1 MFKPIFSAG
10 INVLWRS
17 KNEVQFGIDPA
28 TQVRTDAKTA
38 AHLIAHCTGHLT
50 LKEVIQAATRE
61 NLDTEKL
68 LLTISRLMKSGL
80 MTTDAELT
88 EHRMLTETQ
97 IEIQGAGRLGTTVA
111 ILLAQCGFTNIH
123 IHDSGKVTLPDVTA
137 WGASRVDV
145 GARRDHT
152 ALMII
157 DRIQRGVWPRMI
169 RAVKTRTNRVVILC
183 PDQVGQNVWFAPDLT
198 DRLIAA
204 DLPHLV
210 AGAGKN
216 QALVST
222 VFQPMHTACLRCHN
236 ARLTDLD
243 SAWPLLTTQ
252 LIGRPTQDLAPAGL
266 LLHTATLVMD
276 IVYKWAQEANY
287 LESGFWQID
296 WPSADKSF
304 SQLNTHAACGCQWNR
319 AA

>member
-1 MFKPIFSAG
+1 MFKPIFTAG
-10 INVLWRS
+10 INVLWRT

-28 TQVRTDAKTA
+28 TQVRTDAQTA
-38 AHLIAHCTGHLT
+38 AHLIANCTGHLT
-50 LKEVIQAATRE
+50 LDEVVKAATRE

-68 LLTISRLMKSGL
+68 LFTVSRLMKSGL
-80 MTTDAELT
+80 MTTDADLVERRKFS
-88 EHRMLTETQ
+88 EAE
-97 IEIQGAGRLGTTVA
+97 IEIQGAGRLGTTIA
-111 ILLAQCGFTNIH
+111 ILLAERGFTNIH
-123 IHDSGKVTLPDVTA
+123 IHDPNKVTLSDITA

-157 DRIQRGVWPRMI
+157 DRIQRGVWPRMV
-169 RAVKTRTNRVVILC
+169 RAAKSRGNRLVVLC
-183 PDQVGQNVWFAPDLT
+183 PDQVGQSVWFAPDLT
-198 DRLIAA
+198 DHLIAA

-216 QALVST
+216 QASVST
-222 VFQPMHTACLRCHN
+222 VLHPAHTACLRCHN
-236 ARLTDLD
+236 ARLADMD

-252 LIGRPTQDLAPAGL
+252 LIGRPKQDLAPTGL
-266 LLHTATLVMD
+266 LLHTATLVTD
-276 IVYKWAQEANY
+276 IVYQWAQEANY

-296 WPSADKSF
+296 WPSANKSF
-304 SQLNTHAACGCQWNR
+304 SQLSTHAACGCQWNR